1 MMERSID
8 VKTRHYPQGNDNTK
22 EIKKKGES
30 KAESN
35 LEEKKTFYI

>member
-22 EIKKKGES
+22 GMKKS

-35 LEEKKTFYI
+35 LEEENVL